1 MKRLQLLLILWIVGC
16 HFIDSE
22 EVNCQE
28 LFDTELEKKCN
39 EISSS
44 CSFYKEE
51 DYHCVEIND
60 CSKGNGN
67 DRDKCEEIKPS
78 YFKTT
83 KCVLEGQDC
92 KPKDKK
98 CRDWTFKN
106 TNNIYEIDCTNLTP
120 ESGNEICRLVQG
132 TLPSKTVFP
141 SGKISVSGASCE
153 SHHKLCSTVTSSQTA
168 CEANIPNEHHIRCI
182 WDHTTS
188 KCQNQEIYCG
198 DGDSHYIDK
207 IYCPEYKVRG
217 DTDEKQKCIYKDSSC
232 QAEYSKC
239 EDIPNVPTKENCE
252 SYMPL
257 NGNDYDYSKKCVYN
271 PDAVIPAGETGYK
284 CKAQTRKCT
293 EYERRSTDL
302 IPDVPVPDDLLN
314 EEFCSGLEV
323 TDNRYQRCAYKE
335 GRGCYEEFTTCE
347 NYINYKIETD
357 RRCEDIVLQN
367 PNQKCVYDKK
377 EDTCKTIEKYSTCD
391 DYDGKDKK
399 TCESILSS
407 ETHQYCILD
416 KDTKCIEKP
425 INCSEAYTKD
435 DCLHI
440 AKASDSNKRCA
451 YKNLKCVE
459 EYIRCEDYIDDAS
472 PTTTNCSDI
481 KLYDGKTCK
490 SVRTGS
496 TETETRSNYICTSLF
511 KTCEDTDIDTEEEC
525 KLIAKTGVTDP
536 ERRVCSWI
544 GGSCITNYKYCSDY
558 RRRIT
563 DDDNSTTITNIFAIC
578 NSIKPYD
585 ELGNNID
592 FGFKCVY
599 DIAGCQKTP
608 VECSDARSNPILCE
622 AYSEYI
628 KDKDKKYCFF
638 DGSTCKAHYKKCE
651 DFEDHDGMSCSD
663 NVIQGFTTKVCALD
677 GGKCVQKSDCSYF
690 SSRTVHRELICKSIH
705 PNCSFTSPYTCEYV
719 KNNECDD
726 IKFYSNGT
734 DNNGTCESME
744 ASKPYKKCVLKEDQS
759 GCEEVYRELDF
770 STSSNSYST
779 PPDTSSQGN
788 SSGFIKKG
796 IHLIMVLLCLLI

>member
-22 EVNCQE
+22 EVNCQG
-28 LFDTELEKKCN
+28 LFDTELEKKCK

-51 DYHCVEIND
+51 DYHCVETDD
-60 CSKGNGN
+60 CSKGNE
-67 DRDKCEEIKPS
+67 DKCTEINPS
-78 YFKTT
+78 DFKTK
-83 KCVLEGQDC
+83 KCDLEGQVC
-92 KPKDKK
+92 KQMDKK
-98 CRDWTFKN
+98 CSEWILN
-106 TNNIYEIDCTNLTP
+106 NYNNINEIDCTNLKP
-120 ESGNEICRLVQG
+120 ESDNEICRLVKG
-132 TLPSKTVFP
+132 TSPYKTVFE
-141 SGKISVSGASCE
+141 SGKIMATRDSSVLCE
-153 SHHKLCSTVTSSQTA
+153 SYNISCSSAPNETA
-168 CEANIPNEHHIRCI
+168 CRANIPNEYNIRCT
-182 WDHTTS
+182 WDSTAGR
-188 KCQNQEIYCG
+188 CINEEILCG
-198 DGDSHYIDK
+198 RSYSHYIGK
-207 IYCPEYKVRG
+207 SYCPVYKVS
-217 DTDEKQKCIYKDSSC
+217 TLASTNEILKCIYKGSSC
-232 QAEYSKC
+232 QSEYSKC
-239 EDIPNVPTKENCE
+239 EDRPYVTNEVDCENF
-252 SYMPL
+252 MPL
-257 NGNDYDYSKKCVYN
+257 NNLNNDYDYSKKCVYN
-271 PDAVIPAGETGYK
+271 PDAVIPTGETRYK
-284 CKAQTRKCT
+284 CKAVTRKCT
-293 EYERRSTDL
+293 EYKDRSTDL
-302 IPDVPVPDDLLN
+302 ITGVRVPNDLLN

-323 TDNRYQRCAYKE
+323 TDNRYQRCAYNKDI
-335 GRGCYEEFTTCE
+335 GCYEEFTTCE
-347 NYINYKIETD
+347 NYTNYKIESD
-357 RRCEDIVLQN
+357 RSCEAIVLQN

-425 INCSEAYTKD
+425 INCSEAYDKD

-451 YKNLKCVE
+451 YKGTKCVE
-459 EYIRCEDYIDDAS
+459 EYIRCEDYSDDAS
-472 PTTTNCSDI
+472 PTQTDCENI

-490 SVRTGS
+490 SVATG
-496 TETETRSNYICTSLF
+496 TTGTTSNYICTSLF

-536 ERRVCSWI
+536 ERRVCSWN
-544 GGSCITNYKYCSDY
+544 GTHSSGNCITNYKYCSDY
-558 RRRIT
+558 RGT
-563 DDDNSTTITNIFAIC
+563 DEDICTI
-578 NSIKPYD
+578 IKPYD

-592 FGFKCVY
+592 FGYKCV
-599 DIAGCQKTP
+599 DDTSGCQKTP
-608 VECSDARSNPILCE
+608 AECSDAGSNPILCE

-638 DGSTCKAHYKKCE
+638 NGLDCKAHYKKCE
-651 DFEDHDGMSCSD
+651 DFEDHDDMSCSD
-663 NVIQGFTTKVCALD
+663 NVIQGFTTNVCGLD

-690 SSRTVHRELICKSIH
+690 STVYNYEELICKSIH
-705 PNCSFTSPYTCEYV
+705 PNCSYTSSHTCEY
-719 KNNECDD
+719 KKDNECDD

-759 GCEEVYRELDF
+759 GCDEVYRELDF
-770 STSSNSYST
+770 STASNSYST
-779 PPDTSSQGN
+779 PPDASSQGN

>member
-22 EVNCQE
+22 EVNCQD
-28 LFDTELEKKCN
+28 LFDTELEKKCK

-51 DYHCVEIND
+51 DYHCVETDD
-60 CSKGNGN
+60 CSKGNE
-67 DRDKCEEIKPS
+67 DKCTEINPS
-78 YFKTT
+78 DFKTK
-83 KCVLEGQDC
+83 KCDLEGQVC
-92 KPKDKK
+92 KQMDKK
-98 CRDWTFKN
+98 CSEWRM
-106 TNNIYEIDCTNLTP
+106 NNIYEIDCTNLTP
-120 ESGNEICRLVQG
+120 ESGNETCRLVH
-132 TLPSKTVFP
+132 PSSSPKTVFP
-141 SGKISVSGASCE
+141 SGKDRNSDALCKSY
-153 SHHKLCSTVTSSQTA
+153 HKLCSTVTSGQTA
-168 CEANIPNEHHIRCI
+168 CEANIPNGHNIRCI
-182 WDHTTS
+182 WDTTS

-198 DGDSHYIDK
+198 EPDSHYIGK
-207 IYCPEYKVRG
+207 NYCPEYKVSG
-217 DTDEKQKCIYKDSSC
+217 DTNGIKKCIYKSPSC
-232 QAEYSKC
+232 QAEYIKC
-239 EDIPNVPTKENCE
+239 ENIPYADCE
-252 SYMPL
+252 SKMPL
-257 NGNDYDYSKKCVYN
+257 NGNDYDFSKKCV
-271 PDAVIPAGETGYK
+271 AVESESK
-284 CKAQTRKCT
+284 CKAETRKCT
-293 EYERRSTDL
+293 EYYNLPTS
-302 IPDVPVPDDLLN
+302 ISGVPVSDDLLN

-323 TDNRYQRCAYKE
+323 TDKRYQRCAYNKDI
-335 GRGCYEEFTTCE
+335 GCYEEFTTCE
-347 NYINYKIETD
+347 NYTNYKIETD
-357 RRCEDIVLQN
+357 RSCEAIVLQN

-451 YKNLKCVE
+451 YKGTKCVE

-472 PTTTNCSDI
+472 PTTTSCGCI

-511 KTCEDTDIDTEEEC
+511 KTCEDADTEEEC

-544 GGSCITNYKYCSDY
+544 GTHSSGSCITNYKYCSDY
-558 RRRIT
+558 RRLVAD
-563 DDDNSTTITNIFAIC
+563 DDDNDVITTIENIC
-578 NSIKPYD
+578 TRIKPYD

-599 DIAGCQKTP
+599 DDAGCQKTP
-608 VECSDARSNPILCE
+608 VECSDAGSNPILCE

-638 DGSTCKAHYKKCE
+638 DGLDCKAHYKKCE
-651 DFEDHDGMSCSD
+651 DFEDNNDISCQN
-663 NVIQGFTTKVCALD
+663 NVIQGFTTNVCALD

-690 SSRTVHRELICKSIH
+690 STVYNYEELICKSIH
-705 PNCSFTSPYTCEYV
+705 PNCSYSSPYTCEYV
-719 KNNECDD
+719 KDNKCED

-759 GCEEVYRELDF
+759 GCDEVYRESDF
-770 STSSNSYST
+770 STASNSYST
-779 PPDTSSQGN
+779 PPDASSQGN